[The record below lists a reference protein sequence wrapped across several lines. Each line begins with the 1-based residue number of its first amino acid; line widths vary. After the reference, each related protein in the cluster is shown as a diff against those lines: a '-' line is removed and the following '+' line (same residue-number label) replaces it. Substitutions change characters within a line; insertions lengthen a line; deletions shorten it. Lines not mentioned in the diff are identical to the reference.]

1 MPGELTENLC
11 FMLLKR
17 RHTLPRGYQWHG
29 PTVFSLSLLSFLNSF
44 WLPAGS
50 CAASGTGST
59 EDHLKF
65 DINNPK
71 LPTFR
76 TERGG
81 EVTYHGP
88 GQVRHHQPSQRGSLP
103 GLSRPQS

>member
-1 MPGELTENLC
+1 MYHSRLHVTEI
-11 FMLLKR
+11 
-17 RHTLPRGYQWHG
+17 
-29 PTVFSLSLLSFLNSF
+29 
-44 WLPAGS
+44 
-50 CAASGTGST
+50 GTT

-65 DINNPK
+65 DIDNPK

-88 GQVRHHQPSQRGSLP
+88 GQVGSILCIT
-103 GLSRPQS
+103 